1 MSEPRIRW
9 EDGGSEMIALCGH
22 VGGLSATVFRILR
35 PWSTFEHW
43 AVSCTLAGSGPV
55 RRGNGPE
62 ELKAQAERWLEEFV
76 SSLGA
81 SFPGDPFEFDD
92 DDGEPLEALYAP
104 GRRVRFTRPGN
115 GYPGEGEAASALLT
129 LGGVYTIAWSDIGFA
144 KSRLGLAGISGDHG
158 QGFNSVLFEPV
169 PEGEEV
175 PDDRP

>member
-81 SFPGDPFEFDD
+81 VFRDDPRDSVTIGLSEQDAR
-92 DDGEPLEALYAP
+92 GVLANALDEYAEWC
-104 GRRVRFTRPGN
+104 RVQAEDERDREWRTRW
-115 GYPGEGEAASALLT
+115 AA
-129 LGGVYTIAWSDIGFA
+129 IA
-144 KSRLGLAGISGDHG
+144 
-158 QGFNSVLFEPV
+158 
-169 PEGEEV
+169 
-175 PDDRP
+175 DRMHKQVTETGP